1 MSIGGVFTV
10 ISLSKPHSEKAI
22 HTPGARS
29 IREIVFGVNDGLVS
43 ITGLVVGVTAS
54 RMSPHHILLA
64 GLAAAMAATVAMA
77 LGQYLST
84 TAQNEYFVSER
95 NREVREV
102 QDIPDEERHEV
113 EAIYKQQGFTSEQV
127 KWLTDHITADK
138 DRWVDFMMKEELGIV
153 MESLDSPWTSAGVM
167 ALAVIV
173 GSIPPIL
180 PYVLTSNTHVALT
193 WAIILAMLTAFAL
206 GITKAKVAK
215 GNWWK
220 SGIQFVVVAAIA
232 VVIGIAAGHLLSLII

>member
-1 MSIGGVFTV
+1 M
-10 ISLSKPHSEKAI
+10 ISLSNAHSEKTI

-29 IREIVFGVNDGLVS
+29 IREVVFGVNDGLVS

-102 QDIPDEERHEV
+102 QEIPEEERQEV
-113 EAIYKQQGFTSEQV
+113 EAIYKHQGFSTEQV
-127 KWLTDHITADK
+127 KWLTDHVTSDK
-138 DRWVDFMMKEELGIV
+138 DRWVDFMMKEELGI
-153 MESLDSPWTSAGVM
+153 MMDSLDSPWMSAGVM

-180 PYVLTSNTHVALT
+180 PYVLTNNTHLALT
-193 WAIILAMLTAFAL
+193 WAIVLAIVMSFAL
-206 GITKAKVAK
+206 GVTKAKVAK

-220 SGIQFVVVAAIA
+220 SGVQFVAVAGIA
-232 VVIGIAAGHLLSLII
+232 VVVGIVAGHMLSLII

>member
-1 MSIGGVFTV
+1 M
-10 ISLSKPHSEKAI
+10 ISLSNAHSEKTI

-29 IREIVFGVNDGLVS
+29 IREVVFGVNDGLVS

-102 QDIPDEERHEV
+102 QEIPEEERQEV
-113 EAIYKQQGFTSEQV
+113 EAIYKHQGFSTEQV
-127 KWLTDHITADK
+127 KWLTDHVTSDK
-138 DRWVDFMMKEELGIV
+138 DRWVDFMMKEELGI
-153 MESLDSPWTSAGVM
+153 MMDSLDSPWVSAGVM

-180 PYVLTSNTHVALT
+180 PYVLTNNTHLALT
-193 WAIILAMLTAFAL
+193 WAIVLAIVMSFAL
-206 GITKAKVAK
+206 GVTKAKVAK

-220 SGIQFVVVAAIA
+220 SGVQFVAVAGIA
-232 VVIGIAAGHLLSLII
+232 VVVGIVAGHMLSLII